1 MNIQSYLTAFADGQ
15 ALLLDVWSLLFSLN
29 GQFAPKLQLTIFPRA
44 SSAIYAS
51 RLLWCELL
59 SFGNKCQDIVIDN
72 PKTLL

>member
-1 MNIQSYLTAFADGQ
+1 MNIQSCLTAFADEQ
-15 ALLLDVWSLLFSLN
+15 ALLLVLWSLLFSLN
-29 GQFAPKLQLTIFPRA
+29 GQFAQKLQLNVFPRA

-51 RLLWCELL
+51 RLLWCKLL